1 MEGLVTDLA
10 GETFGKSELATDMRC
25 LVHWFSAG
33 RTQVERQQ
41 DQCPEQWS
49 GSIHDGEPRLN

>member
-41 DQCPEQWS
+41 DQCPEQ
-49 GSIHDGEPRLN
+49 